1 MPWNYEKKKKFSETL
16 KKPQNQTKTTNPILY
31 VLVAAKINLSL
42 ENYNFHRHGF
52 GSPCNCSA
60 VIY

>member
-1 MPWNYEKKKKFSETL
+1 MKKKIFSETL
-16 KKPQNQTKTTNPILY
+16 KKPQNQTKTTNPVLY